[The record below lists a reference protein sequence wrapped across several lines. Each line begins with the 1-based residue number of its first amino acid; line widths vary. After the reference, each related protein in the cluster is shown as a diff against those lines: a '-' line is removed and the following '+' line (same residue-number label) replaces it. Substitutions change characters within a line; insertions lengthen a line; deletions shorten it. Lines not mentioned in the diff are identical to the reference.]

1 MGLNDTIVKLNS
13 KEHNFH
19 YESFSNKEFYA
30 HNIGPRQHRQRST
43 YQKSKMAR
51 KARSVPS
58 GIEPGIDSS

>member
-1 MGLNDTIVKLNS
+1 MDLNDTIVKLNS

-30 HNIGPRQHRQRST
+30 HNIGPRQHKQRSAH
-43 YQKSKMAR
+43 QKSKTTR

-58 GIEPGIDSS
+58 GIEAGIGSS